1 MDAFFTS
8 SGLLALVTLTF
19 LKVRLDPVSPRG
31 SARPRPRRGARPR
44 PARTQ
49 RQIAHK
55 MRQEK
60 WGGALSERAVAY
72 PPSLLT
78 GRMWRREKRLHPRSA
93 GLWALRAGECT
104 RRARE
109 ARWGG
114 GEPIRARGALV
125 AGGVAG
131 NTMAS

>member
-60 WGGALSERAVAY
+60 WGGHFQSAL
-72 PPSLLT
+72 
-78 GRMWRREKRLHPRSA
+78 
-93 GLWALRAGECT
+93 
-104 RRARE
+104 
-109 ARWGG
+109 
-114 GEPIRARGALV
+114 
-125 AGGVAG
+125 
-131 NTMAS
+131 